1 MKRQMNEK
9 KRAKSALINTEQ
21 LEQNIREALQR
32 RQNTALK
39 AALEHQHQANIADV
53 MERLN
58 TSQRRRVFGALELE
72 RQADVLGELPHSL
85 VRQVAGPLKVGQI
98 AAIVDQMPMDEAAQ
112 VVPLFPRRRSVI
124 LEAMDSQHA
133 LDIQRLLQYPIH
145 SAGRMMTEKFVRV
158 HKDWRAAETLVRLRR
173 MNAAAET
180 LTNLYVVDDEDRLE
194 GVVSLREVVV
204 APARKKLGDLMNT
217 QVVSVT
223 PETDREEVANLLSH
237 YDYLAMPV
245 LDVTGRM
252 LGIIPVDDVI
262 DVLAA
267 ESTEDIL
274 RFGGV
279 DSGPVDQP
287 YFTIPIRT
295 AISRRIGWLLLLFVA
310 ETLTGMVL
318 RHFESEL
325 AAVVALSFFIPLL
338 IGTGGNTGAQT
349 VSTLIRGLALG
360 EVTPRDS
367 FKVIGRELFSGLLIG
382 LLLGSV
388 SYMRAKFWGSSDA
401 LALTVSLSVLVI
413 CTWANTIGS
422 LIPLLAQRFKIDPA
436 AVSAPLITTL
446 VDATGLAIYL
456 YIAKAVMGL

>member
-1 MKRQMNEK
+1 MKHQMNNGK
-9 KRAKSALINTEQ
+9 KNELVNTEE
-21 LEQNIREALQR
+21 LERSLR
-32 RQNTALK
+32 
-39 AALEHQHQANIADV
+39 AALERRQGAALKTALHGQHPANIGDV
-53 MERLN
+53 LERLN
-58 TSQRRRVFGALELE
+58 VAQRRRVFNALDLP
-72 RQADVLGELPHSL
+72 RQAEVLAELAPNL
-85 VRQVAGPLKVGQI
+85 VRDVAAPLKVGQI
-98 AAIVDQMPMDEAAQ
+98 AAIVDAMPMDEAAYII
-112 VVPLFPRRRSVI
+112 PMFPRRRSAI
-124 LEAMDSQHA
+124 LEALEPRHA
-133 LDIQRLLQYPIH
+133 LDIQRLLQYPVH

-158 HKDWRAAETLVRLRR
+158 HKDWHAADTLVRLRR
-173 MNAAAET
+173 MNADVET
-180 LTNLYVVDDEDRLE
+180 LNDLYVVDDEERLE

-204 APARKKLGDLMNT
+204 APARKKLGELMNT
-217 QVVSVT
+217 QLVSVT
-223 PETDREEVANLLSH
+223 PETDREDVARLLSH

-245 LDVTGRM
+245 LDPGGRM

-279 DSGPVDQP
+279 ESGPVDQP
-287 YFTIPIRT
+287 YFTIPLKT

-360 EVTPRDS
+360 EVTLRDS
-367 FKVIGRELFSGLLIG
+367 WKVVGRELLSGLLIG

>member
-1 MKRQMNEK
+1 MKRQMNNVK
-9 KRAKSALINTEQ
+9 KNELVNTEE
-21 LEQNIREALQR
+21 LERSLRAALER
-32 RQNTALK
+32 RQATALK
-39 AALEHQHQANIADV
+39 AALDGQHPANIGDV
-53 MERLN
+53 LERLN
-58 TSQRRRVFGALELE
+58 VAQRRRVFNALELP
-72 RQADVLGELPHSL
+72 RQADVLAELAPNL
-85 VRQVAGPLKVGQI
+85 VRDVAAPLKVGQI
-98 AAIVDQMPMDEAAQ
+98 AAIVDAMPMDEAAYII
-112 VVPLFPRRRSVI
+112 PMFPRRRSAI
-124 LEAMDSQHA
+124 LEALEPKHA
-133 LDIQRLLQYPIH
+133 LDIQRLLQYPVH

-158 HKDWRAAETLVRLRR
+158 HKEWRAADTLVRLRR
-173 MNAAAET
+173 MNADVET
-180 LTNLYVVDDEDRLE
+180 LNNLYVVDDEERLE

-217 QVVSVT
+217 QLVSVT
-223 PETDREEVANLLSH
+223 PQTDREDVARLLSH

-245 LDVTGRM
+245 LDPGGRM

-279 DSGPVDQP
+279 ESGPVDQP
-287 YFTIPIRT
+287 YFTIPLKT

-360 EVTPRDS
+360 EVTVRDS
-367 FKVIGRELFSGLLIG
+367 WKVIGRELLSGLLIG

-388 SYMRAKFWGSSDA
+388 SYMRAKVWGSSDA